1 MVEEE
6 QNEDE
11 TNRQEVMA
19 MRQGGRGGTNAKE
32 WRERKGEPDRKQR
45 EEERQ
50 MIGTRNLK

>member
-19 MRQGGRGGTNAKE
+19 MRRGRGGTDAKE
-32 WRERKGEPDRKQR
+32 WRERQGEPDRKQR
-45 EEERQ
+45 EERQ